1 MFKDF
6 LMRKMLKRQGA
17 SDAQIDQM
25 LEIINKNPELFK
37 KIGEEVEVRTKR
49 GENQTQATM
58 AVMKQYQNELRKLK

>member
-17 SDAQIDQM
+17 SDAQVDQM

-37 KIGEEVEVRTKR
+37 KIGAEVEVRTKR